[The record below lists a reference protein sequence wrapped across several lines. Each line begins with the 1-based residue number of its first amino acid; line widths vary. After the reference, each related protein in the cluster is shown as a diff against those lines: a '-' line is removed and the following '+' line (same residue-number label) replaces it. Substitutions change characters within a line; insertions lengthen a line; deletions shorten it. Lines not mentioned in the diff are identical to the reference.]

1 MKKFAAAIAVT
12 ALGAAVA
19 FAAPQQEGGKAWGH
33 GHGRHMHGVFSKRMA
48 DKLNLTDAQKAQV
61 KDIMKAARQENKAF
75 FQQSHA
81 DMKSFFE
88 AKKAGDTAK
97 MDALKPTIDSDRAQ
111 MKAFRTAQETKIASV
126 LTADQNAQ
134 WQQIKAERAAKRA
147 QHEQK

>member
-33 GHGRHMHGVFSKRMA
+33 GHGRHMHGVFSKRLA
-48 DKLNLTDAQKAQV
+48 EKLNLTDAQKAQV
-61 KDIMKAARQENKAF
+61 KDIMKASRQENKAF
-75 FQQSHA
+75 FQQAHA

-97 MDALKPTIDSDRAQ
+97 MDALKPTIQSERAQ
-111 MKAFRTAQETKIASV
+111 MKALRAAQETKIASV
-126 LTADQNAQ
+126 LTPDQNAQ
-134 WQQIKAERAAKRA
+134 WQQLKAQRAAKRA
-147 QHEQK
+147 QRDQK